1 MKVLTRKEVFMSG
14 NKSNLTPMTREEAI
28 INGDEVKSFTKDE
41 ALRQVRSGYLRSK
54 DFGDVEFN
62 DGNDVII
69 PVQPDPGLGNVTV

>member
-41 ALRQVRSGYLRSK
+41 ALRQIRSSYLRSN
-54 DFGDVEFN
+54 DFDAEFN
-62 DGNDVII
+62 EENDIII
-69 PVQPDPGLGNVTV
+69 PVQPDPGIITH